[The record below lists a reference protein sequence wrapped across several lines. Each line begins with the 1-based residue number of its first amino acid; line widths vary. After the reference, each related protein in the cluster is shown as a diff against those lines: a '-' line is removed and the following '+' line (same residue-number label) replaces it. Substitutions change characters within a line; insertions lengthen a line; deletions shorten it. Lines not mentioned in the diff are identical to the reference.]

1 MLLRLEWIAVFSR
14 PMTSRKTLLGV
25 LVFVFVGCGSV
36 SDLPP
41 RPDAPIA
48 DEFVDLVALE
58 AEWKCDVERYAF
70 EDLDSLTAEL
80 DKRLQ
85 RDEITAQEYQS
96 FIVLLDEDED
106 LRLHVRWAY
115 EDRCN

>member
-1 MLLRLEWIAVFSR
+1 MVQRLGWIPVFFR
-14 PMTSRKTLLGV
+14 PMKFMKMVLGGLLLV
-25 LVFVFVGCGSV
+25 LVSCGSA

-41 RPDAPIA
+41 RPDTPIA
-48 DEFVDLVALE
+48 NEFVDLVALE

-80 DKRLQ
+80 DKRLE
-85 RDEITAQEYQS
+85 RDDITSQEYQT
-96 FIVLLDEDED
+96 FILLLDEDED